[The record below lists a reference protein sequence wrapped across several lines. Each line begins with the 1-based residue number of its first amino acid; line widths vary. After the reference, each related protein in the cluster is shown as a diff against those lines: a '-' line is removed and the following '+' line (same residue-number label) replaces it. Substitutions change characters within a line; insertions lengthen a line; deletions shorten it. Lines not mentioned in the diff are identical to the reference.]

1 MNTYE
6 ILVVG
11 LANEERTHIESLLK
25 GAGYSSLARDS
36 IAGIQTLILDG
47 LECVVLCA
55 DLGIETQLRLA
66 SEIHRMATRV
76 QIIVCAS
83 HAHLGDLIKLSQEK
97 LFWVLAPNWLAE
109 DLLNL
114 TARASVLYHLATVG
128 SGRQKQI
135 VGTAYKNFIAGSP
148 SMQRLFMRLE
158 KIASL
163 DATVL
168 LLGESGTGK
177 TAIASLIH
185 AMSKRNAKPFLAI
198 NCAALPKDLLESEL
212 FGHEKGAFTGA
223 SASKVGIFEQC
234 DGGTVLLDELGELP
248 LELQPKLLS
257 FLQDKVVRR
266 VGGRTTKQVDVRI
279 ITATNTNLAGAVS
292 LGKFRGDLFYRVN
305 VLSLEIPALRDR
317 VDDIL
322 PIADYHLQKIAPHQN
337 VVISAEAAQSL
348 KAYPWPGNVRE
359 LEHVLERAV
368 AFADSATIAVKDLEL
383 PQFEATVAN
392 PERASLAGR
401 TLKDVEE
408 QLFRETLDLCSGDKV
423 RAAAMLGVSLRTV
436 YNVLKRS
443 GNSHPQSAES

>member
-1 MNTYE
+1 
-6 ILVVG
+6 
-11 LANEERTHIESLLK
+11 
-25 GAGYSSLARDS
+25 
-36 IAGIQTLILDG
+36 
-47 LECVVLCA
+47 
-55 DLGIETQLRLA
+55 
-66 SEIHRMATRV
+66 
-76 QIIVCAS
+76 
-83 HAHLGDLIKLSQEK
+83 
-97 LFWVLAPNWLAE
+97 
-109 DLLNL
+109 
-114 TARASVLYHLATVG
+114 
-128 SGRQKQI
+128 
-135 VGTAYKNFIAGSP
+135 
-148 SMQRLFMRLE
+148 
-158 KIASL
+158 
-163 DATVL
+163 
-168 LLGESGTGK
+168 
-177 TAIASLIH
+177 
-185 AMSKRNAKPFLAI
+185 
-198 NCAALPKDLLESEL
+198 
-212 FGHEKGAFTGA
+212 
-223 SASKVGIFEQC
+223 
-234 DGGTVLLDELGELP
+234 LP